1 MKRVITLI
9 LLLCMSLGLCCQVSA
24 KSPDISPQWLNIAYL
39 SNTIAFQGTT
49 GSVLATAYGKSGTT
63 AISGTL
69 TVYKQTGSD
78 WEYVDS
84 ETGSSTTGALSID
97 FDFTAESGCNYK
109 AVFDVVVTRN
119 GVDEPGNKTTE
130 KMCP

>member
-9 LLLCMSLGLCCQVSA
+9 LLLCMSLGICCHASA
-24 KSPDISPQWLNIAYL
+24 KTPDMSPQWTNILYL
-39 SNTIAFQGTT
+39 SNDIAFQGTN
-49 GSVLATAYGKSGTT
+49 GSVVASAYGKSGTT

-69 TVYKQTGSD
+69 TVYKQMGSD
-78 WEYVDS
+78 WEYIDS
-84 ETGSSTTGALSID
+84 ESGVSTTATLFID
-97 FDFTAESGCNYK
+97 LDFIAESGCNYK

-130 KMCP
+130 KRCP